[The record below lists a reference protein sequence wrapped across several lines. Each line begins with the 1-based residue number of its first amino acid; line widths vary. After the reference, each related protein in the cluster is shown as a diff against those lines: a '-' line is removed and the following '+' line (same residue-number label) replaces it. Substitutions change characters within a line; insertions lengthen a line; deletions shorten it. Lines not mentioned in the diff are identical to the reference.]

1 MRKDRTEAKTTLTPE
16 ELARL
21 DSVAVIQAR
30 SRSQVVRLAVREY
43 CRSVEV
49 ETPKK

>member
-1 MRKDRTEAKTTLTPE
+1 MRKDKTEAKTTLTAE

-21 DSVAVIQAR
+21 DSVAEMQAR

-43 CRSVEV
+43 CRSVEA
-49 ETPKK
+49 TTAKK